1 MGLELRHE
9 REEKEEVRRELNRIK
24 DQYEEL
30 RERVAAVDHGQMLEL
45 AFKVPLVL
53 LKVEDY
59 RKLREEL
66 FALKRRAEAQELE
79 RQWGKESE
87 ERTRKREAVMD
98 RYERE
103 DIGEEI
109 VRLKRNIDRGIGI
122 GDDSSQHTQAF
133 LTKFRDVE
141 KTLNALSK

>member
-1 MGLELRHE
+1 M
-9 REEKEEVRRELNRIK
+9 
-24 DQYEEL
+24 
-30 RERVAAVDHGQMLEL
+30 AAVDHGQMLEL

-122 GDDSSQHTQAF
+122 GDDSSQHTQTF